1 MVSLE
6 KPSASIVI
14 PTGSLIPNLGE
25 KNFVAVAE
33 SGHERKMKAQVCDV
47 NKALLSVKRIL
58 QAGNRVVFD
67 DEGSFI
73 EDKSS
78 GERMYLE
85 DRGGVFMLKVWVK
98 SGRKPEGF

>member
-1 MVSLE
+1 MANGVR
-6 KPSASIVI
+6 
-14 PTGSLIPNLGE
+14 IPNLGE

-33 SGHERKMKAQVCDV
+33 TGQERRMKAQVCDV
-47 NKALLSVKRIL
+47 NKVLLCVKRIL

-67 DEGSFI
+67 EETSYI

-85 DRGGVFMLKVWVK
+85 DRGGMFMLKVWVR
-98 SGRKPEGF
+98 SASKPQGF